1 MCKSNTLDFPQNARR
16 TYTGVKRAFE
26 KCGEFHRVRCDER
39 TFIITARHGASL
51 LALGEKIEVHVVATS
66 TQSCQV
72 RIISGNQIPLN
83 ILNIGSNKRNV
94 TNLSD
99 WISNQVYRL
108 CNDEELFL

>member
-1 MCKSNTLDFPQNARR
+1 MKQRKLEFQQNACR
-16 TYTGVKRAFE
+16 TYTAVKRAFE

-39 TFIITARHGASL
+39 TFVITARHGASL

-83 ILNIGSNKRNV
+83 IINIGSNKRNV

-108 CNDEELFL
+108 CSDAELFL

>member
-1 MCKSNTLDFPQNARR
+1 MSKSNTIDFSQNARR
-16 TYTGVKRAFE
+16 TYTAVKRAFE
-26 KCGEFHRVRCDER
+26 RCGEFHHVRCDER
-39 TFIITARHGASL
+39 TFVITARHGASL
-51 LALGEKIEVHVVATS
+51 LALGEKIEVHVVATG

-83 ILNIGSNKRNV
+83 IFNIGSNKRNV

-108 CNDEELFL
+108 RSDAELFL